1 MSSNSINQL
10 KPAEKGEI
18 AVYTPYYTEK
28 RRKYLGHAIS
38 LYKQKSL
45 EGARYIEG
53 GENIPFVV
61 TWNVSRLP
69 AEVTRCRM
77 QFDGNQELSYEIMMA
92 TYEFVDFLI
101 DVLLNYNRTR
111 IVDFS
116 KNFYG
121 KLLRYE

>member
-1 MSSNSINQL
+1 MSINQL

-18 AVYTPYYTEK
+18 AVYTPYYPEK
-28 RRKYLGHAIS
+28 RRRYLAHAIS

-45 EGARYIEG
+45 EGARIIEG

-61 TWNVSRLP
+61 TWNVSLLP
-69 AEVTRCRM
+69 ADITRCRM
-77 QFDGNQELSYEIMMA
+77 QFDGNPELSYEVMMA
-92 TYEFVDFLI
+92 TYEYVDFLI
-101 DVLLNYNRTR
+101 DVLLNYHRTR
-111 IVDFS
+111 IIDFS